1 MGDPVGRP
9 YIFLEG
15 DMSEQIR
22 PLAICLFRRGQRI
35 LVAEWYDPLKRE
47 QFYRPLGG
55 GIEFGERGD
64 ETVQREL
71 MEEIQAEV
79 EDIHYLFT
87 LENIFTFN
95 GRRGHEI
102 VMVYDGRL
110 KDAALY
116 AREVIEGAEF
126 DPFRNAPLKAVW
138 KRLDEFVAGKDILY
152 PDGLLENLK

>member
-1 MGDPVGRP
+1 MT
-9 YIFLEG
+9 
-15 DMSEQIR
+15 EQIR
-22 PLAICLFRRGQRI
+22 PLAICIFRQGDRI
-35 LVAEWYDPLKRE
+35 LVGEGYDPLKRE

-55 GIEFGERGD
+55 GIEFGERGE
-64 ETVQREL
+64 ETIQREL

-79 EDIHYLFT
+79 EDIRYLTT

-95 GRRGHEI
+95 GGRGHEI

-138 KRLDEFVAGKDILY
+138 KRLDEFGDGKAILY
-152 PDGLLENLK
+152 PPGLLEYLS